1 MDIFVL
7 KSVLIVS
14 LSVFRL
20 SAPEHVCEAAQCDA
34 QLNISLCGRAL
45 RSVSHG
51 QSKRSANVPLTL
63 TGKPNPEE
71 H

>member
-1 MDIFVL
+1 MDIFAL
-7 KSVLIVS
+7 NRILIVS

-20 SAPEHVCEAAQCDA
+20 SAPEHVNEAEQCDA

-45 RSVSHG
+45 RSVAHG